1 MPALAVV
8 VLIFIIVAIFQTE
21 TLCTVC
27 PAPEMGPHLGCE
39 VAKTGQ
45 SLQPFPVA
53 SHLLELISAQHIHS
67 DSCTFMLMSAATPLS
82 R

>member
-1 MPALAVV
+1 MQALAVV

-21 TLCTVC
+21 TLCTVR

-45 SLQPFPVA
+45 PLQPFPVA
-53 SHLLELISAQHIHS
+53 SHLPELISAQRPV
-67 DSCTFMLMSAATPLS
+67 CTFTLMSAATPLS

>member
-53 SHLLELISAQHIHS
+53 SHLLELISAQRPV
-67 DSCTFMLMSAATPLS
+67 CTFMLMSAATPLS